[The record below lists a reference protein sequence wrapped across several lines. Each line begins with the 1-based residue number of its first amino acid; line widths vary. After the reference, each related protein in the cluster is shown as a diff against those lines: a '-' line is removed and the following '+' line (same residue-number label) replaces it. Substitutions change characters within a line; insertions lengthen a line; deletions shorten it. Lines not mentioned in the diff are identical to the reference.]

1 MASVPFHYVD
11 LRTFCYAT
19 EDEKRVEQAL
29 RTFLPDEFDVNRVAN
44 EGHHGDRIVVL
55 SARVENADDVRHVL
69 SVLSE
74 LPDIDRVIAE
84 LDERVDDN
92 NSLFLRLDKQAAFG
106 GEVRLGPGMTLRAKV
121 EAYPAKR
128 EKAVENA
135 REALSELA
143 AQTGTTGR
151 DGATVAAGDGD
162 AADPIETT
170 DTTGDAERPDANE
183 AADAG
188 DS

>member
-29 RTFLPDEFDVNRVAN
+29 RRFLPEEYEIQRAVN

-69 SVLSE
+69 RQLSE
-74 LPDIDRVIAE
+74 LPDIERIVGE

-92 NSLFLRLDKQAAFG
+92 CSFFLRLDKQRAFK
-106 GEVRLGPGMTLRAKV
+106 GEVEQGPGITLRAKV
-121 EAYPAKR
+121 EAYPAKQPA
-128 EKAVENA
+128 AVENA
-135 REALSELA
+135 REALEQA
-143 AQTGTTGR
+143 R
-151 DGATVAAGDGD
+151 
-162 AADPIETT
+162 EH
-170 DTTGDAERPDANE
+170 
-183 AADAG
+183 ADA
-188 DS
+188 